1 MYYLSYPEQGFFIYN
16 VVLKLDFMG
25 VYEHNGHKSF

>member
-25 VYEHNGHKSF
+25 VYESVHKSF